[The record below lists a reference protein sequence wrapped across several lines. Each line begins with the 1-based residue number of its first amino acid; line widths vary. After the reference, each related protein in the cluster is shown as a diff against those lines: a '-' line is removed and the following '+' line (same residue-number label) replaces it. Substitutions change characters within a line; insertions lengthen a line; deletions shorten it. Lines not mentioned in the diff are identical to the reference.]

1 MKFNLRI
8 DKDNYHIDF
17 TLEGKRKRFY
27 PGTSDELTAK
37 NILRRMMFDWEQG
50 QFDLS
55 LDSYRLKNRSQR
67 PANLAIT
74 PSKSK
79 QTKTSPKLL
88 TLWDKWVETL
98 NLPASTR
105 NNHYHCCR
113 VMIIKADDPDW
124 NDTSW
129 FIRSRLSASTWN
141 IRRRFIKSCVAWA
154 LSEGLIEGKNPW
166 STLKPRKES
175 KTGANPLTVEEIQL
189 VIRAFETNQFCSQ
202 HSPCKHSYY
211 VPFLKFLLSTAMR
224 PGEGV
229 ALQWKHID
237 FRNNLIEV
245 SEAMGRDLKVRHMQP
260 GKSEKK
266 LKLEKFGIF
275 R

>member
-1 MKFNLRI
+1 MKFNLSIDKGNYRI
-8 DKDNYHIDF
+8 DF
-17 TLEGKRKRFY
+17 ALEGKRKRFY

-37 NILRRMMFDWEQG
+37 NILRRMAFDWEQG

-55 LDSYRLKNRSQR
+55 LDSYKLRNRSQR
-67 PANLAIT
+67 PANLAAS
-74 PSKSK
+74 PSKSE
-79 QTKTSPKLL
+79 QIKTTLNLL
-88 TLWDKWVETL
+88 TLWDKWVEML
-98 NLPASTR
+98 SLPASTQ

-113 VMIIKADDPDW
+113 VMIAKADNPDW

-129 FIRSRLSASTWN
+129 FIQSRLSASTWN

-154 LSEGLIEGKNPW
+154 LSEGLLEGKSPW

-224 PGEGV
+224 PGEVV

-245 SEAMGRDLKVRHMQP
+245 SEAMGRDLA
-260 GKSEKK
+260 SEVDPIDWT
-266 LKLEKFGIF
+266 EI
-275 R
+275 RES